1 MGVEGRYRFRV
12 LRVLVSGLQFRALGL
27 QVFRTEGMESTA
39 DSKCMLKRPV
49 GEGKVWGLGFRV

>member
-1 MGVEGRYRFRV
+1 MFKGVIGSGFRT
-12 LRVLVSGLQFRALGL
+12 LGL

-39 DSKCMLKRPV
+39 DGKCMLKRPV